1 MGGGSGSFKNC
12 MSVSSV
18 GGRRPVARFVS
29 LTACCECVCV
39 FCTAKHGPT
48 MQAMSESVPFLKRN
62 PALGSGMVGDVG
74 FDPLG
79 LAGVADIRFL
89 REAEL
94 KHGRV
99 AMLAAAG
106 SMFQDIAVDPS
117 YKALVGGAKMTGIHD
132 VLVKQGAMGQL
143 LLWLSFLEV
152 FGTIALFETLEGK
165 RAPGDFKFDPLGF
178 GKKPETAARYALAEI
193 KNGRLAMMG
202 VGGMVHGYFLTG
214 KGPLELL
221 GNFKGL

>member
-1 MGGGSGSFKNC
+1 
-12 MSVSSV
+12 
-18 GGRRPVARFVS
+18 
-29 LTACCECVCV
+29 
-39 FCTAKHGPT
+39 
-48 MQAMSESVPFLKRN
+48 MQKSAAIPYLEKP
-62 PALGSGMVGDVG
+62 PALDGSMEGDVG
-74 FDPLG
+74 FDPLWVSSALPDKG
-79 LAGVADIRFL
+79 WIKYL

-143 LLWLSFLEV
+143 LLWISFLEV

-178 GKKPETAARYALAEI
+178 GKNPQTMQRYALAEI

-202 VGGMVHGYFLTG
+202 VGGMVHGYLLTG

-221 GNFKGL
+221 GNFKAI

>member
-1 MGGGSGSFKNC
+1 
-12 MSVSSV
+12 
-18 GGRRPVARFVS
+18 VAAS
-29 LTACCECVCV
+29 I
-39 FCTAKHGPT
+39 GPK
-48 MQAMSESVPFLKRN
+48 MQAMSASVPFLKQ
-62 PALGSGMVGDVG
+62 PAALDGSMVGDVG

-79 LAGVADIRFL
+79 CSEVADIKFL

-106 SMFQDIAVDPS
+106 SMAQDIFTFPGVNGV
-117 YKALVGGAKMTGIHD
+117 VGGAKMTGVHD

-165 RAPGDFKFDPLGF
+165 RAPGDFKFDPLNF
-178 GKKPETAARYALAEI
+178 SKNEATAKRYALAEV

-202 VGGMVHGYFLTG
+202 VGGMVHG
-214 KGPLELL
+214 ELL
-221 GNFKGL
+221 APSNRHGSQTIMAGKLV

>member
-1 MGGGSGSFKNC
+1 
-12 MSVSSV
+12 
-18 GGRRPVARFVS
+18 
-29 LTACCECVCV
+29 
-39 FCTAKHGPT
+39 
-48 MQAMSESVPFLKRN
+48 MQAMSEAVPFLKRN

-143 LLWLSFLEV
+143 LLWISFLEV

-178 GKKPETAARYALAEI
+178 GKNPQTMQRYALAEI

-202 VGGMVHGYFLTG
+202 VGGMVHGYLLPG

-221 GNFKGL
+221 GNFKAI

>member
-1 MGGGSGSFKNC
+1 
-12 MSVSSV
+12 
-18 GGRRPVARFVS
+18 
-29 LTACCECVCV
+29 
-39 FCTAKHGPT
+39 
-48 MQAMSESVPFLKRN
+48 MQAMSEAVPFLKRN
-62 PALGSGMVGDVG
+62 TALGDGMVGDVG

-94 KHGRV
+94 KHSRV

-106 SMFQDIAVDPS
+106 AMFQDIAVDPS

-143 LLWLSFLEV
+143 LLWISFLEV

-178 GKKPETAARYALAEI
+178 GKNPEKAKRYALAEI

-214 KGPLELL
+214 KGPIELL
-221 GNFKGL
+221 TNFKSI